1 MAEWL
6 SAVSLYTSEN
16 YYRLMTLKDS
26 FDLAFRTVRS
36 NRLRTGITVAIIAF
50 GIMALIGIITAI
62 EAMNRSLKDSFSTM
76 GANGF
81 TIAYK
86 ERFRFNNNN
95 QTQKV
100 QKGKKQKKSNL
111 DKPIQLFEA
120 EQFKSSF
127 HYPGLVS
134 ISLNGP
140 GGNEVHYQQRKT
152 NPNVNIRGGDEN
164 YLQVNGFTLSA
175 GRNFNRLDLETGR
188 NVCLL
193 GSDVAAKLFPSNPD
207 KAVDKMITVG
217 SYPYRVIGVLKSK
230 GSSAMLRADNIIIT
244 TYTNVRRIG
253 NTAPSYVIGILA
265 DDVQQLNGAVNESTA
280 LFRGIRKLHPTED
293 DNFVIEK
300 SDKLAETFIGLL
312 GSIQGAAGAIGLI
325 TLVGAAIGLMNIM
338 LVAVNERTK
347 EVGLIKAIGG
357 KRKNIRQQFLF
368 ESTIISLLGAIFG
381 IILGVLVGNLF
392 ALFLGTGFVVPWMWV
407 IIGILICSLVG
418 LGAGLWPAIK
428 AARLNPIVALRYE

>member
-1 MAEWL
+1 
-6 SAVSLYTSEN
+6 
-16 YYRLMTLKDS
+16 MTLKDS
-26 FDLAFRTVRS
+26 FSLAYRTVRS

-62 EAMNRSLKDSFSTM
+62 EAMNRSLRDSFSTM

-81 TIAYK
+81 TISYK
-86 ERFRFNNNN
+86 ERIRFGNNNN
-95 QTQKV
+95 QTQKIK
-100 QKGKKQKKSNL
+100 KGKKQKKSNL
-111 DKPIQLFEA
+111 DKPIQLVEA
-120 EQFKSSF
+120 EHFKSSF
-127 HYPGLVS
+127 HYPGVVS

-140 GGNEVHYQQRKT
+140 GGNEVHYKDKKT
-152 NPNVNIRGGDEN
+152 NPNVSMRGGDEN
-164 YLQVNGFTLSA
+164 YLQVNGFTIA
-175 GRNFNRLDLETGR
+175 YGRNFNQLDVSTGR

-193 GSDVAAKLFPSNPD
+193 GSDVASKLFGANV
-207 KAVDKMITVG
+207 ANGVDKMIRVG
-217 SYPYRVIGVLKSK
+217 SFPYRVIGILKSK
-230 GSSAMLRADNIIIT
+230 GSSALMRADNVVIT
-244 TYTNVRRIG
+244 TYSNVRRVG
-253 NTAPSYVIGILA
+253 NASSSFTLGVLTN
-265 DDVQQLNGAVNESTA
+265 DVQQLEGAVSESTA
-280 LFRGIRKLHPTED
+280 LFRAIRKLHPTEE

-368 ESTIISLLGAIFG
+368 ESTIISLLGAFFG
-381 IILGVLVGNLF
+381 IVLGVLVGNLF

-407 IIGILICSLVG
+407 LIGILICSLVG
-418 LGAGLWPAIK
+418 LGAGLWPAVK
-428 AARLNPIVALRYE
+428 ASRLNPIVALRYE